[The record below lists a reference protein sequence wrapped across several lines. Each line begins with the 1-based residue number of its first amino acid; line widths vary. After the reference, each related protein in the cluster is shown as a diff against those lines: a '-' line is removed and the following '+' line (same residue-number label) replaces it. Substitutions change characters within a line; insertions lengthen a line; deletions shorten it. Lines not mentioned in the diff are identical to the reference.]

1 MSLLTDG
8 NLLPFR
14 QYNSEGDVLQ
24 LFALDGTGL
33 NGQLVAIETG
43 SQDPAN
49 GAGAYTTLPVAAA
62 WTNVTS
68 YRYNNPRRVRPT
80 QAGDTN
86 FNTIGVTLHTTAVY
100 DENGNLLANMPYDQ
114 TLERGFVQ
122 TGFTVPILIKGLITL
137 KTSQIIGTPFPGYA
151 AVISTGGAG
160 KIESVNP
167 VGATLGG
174 LLTGAATYSG
184 CQVVGKFISY
194 SGSSFGGYAQILLDC
209 SAGA

>member
-1 MSLLTDG
+1 MSLLTDS

-14 QYNSEGDVLQ
+14 QYAPSEVLNI
-24 LFALDGTGL
+24 FALYGTGL

-43 SQDPAN
+43 SQDPALS
-49 GAGAYTTLPVAAA
+49 AGQYTTLPVASAY
-62 WTNVTS
+62 TNVTS

-80 QAGDTN
+80 AAGDTT

-100 DENGNLLANMPYDQ
+100 DENGNLLSNMPYDQ

-122 TGFTVPILIKGLITL
+122 TGFTVPVLARGLITL
-137 KTSQIIGTPFPGYA
+137 KSSQIIGTAFPGYA

-160 KIESVNP
+160 KFEAINP
-167 VGATLGG
+167 ATASILGG
-174 LLTGAATYSG
+174 LTTGAATYTG

-194 SGSSFGGYAQILLDC
+194 SGSAFGGYAQILFDC
-209 SAGA
+209 AASV